1 MKRALV
7 GPALFGLVA
16 LGAAHAAGPDR
27 WVPGWASPPIG
38 YEPDSRNGKGLGRP
52 FRDETVRQ
60 QVRVGVSG
68 KSVRVRFTN
77 ELSDV
82 PLRIGAASILRLDAE
97 GKPIPGSVR
106 PLSFGEARSVTVLA
120 RAPMLSD
127 PIAYPVQAGERLA
140 VSIHYPDETAA
151 PAHAQMVDVAS
162 GDVTTMLDLPAP
174 RRVRASG
181 VVSGLEVGGATA
193 TRVLVTFGDSITEGA
208 GASPGKAM
216 SWPDQL
222 GRMLAANARGGC
234 WAIANAGISGNRLL
248 SSGRGPNALSRL
260 DRDALSIPGVTHLVV
275 LEGINDIGTVK
286 DPAKDWQPTA
296 PQLIGA
302 YEQILARAKARGIK
316 VIFGTVLPYE
326 GAAYASAEG
335 EQRRQAVNRWIR
347 ANARRFDG
355 LIDFDLAM
363 QEPGKPSVMR
373 LPEQIGDHLH
383 PNDAGYTR
391 MAKTALPVILA
402 QGCR

>member
-1 MKRALV
+1 MKSAVLA
-7 GPALFGLVA
+7 PALFGLFA
-16 LGAAHAAGPDR
+16 ITAAHAVVPDR

-38 YEPDSRNGKGLGRP
+38 YEPDTRDGKGLGRP
-52 FRDETVRQ
+52 FKDETVRQ
-60 QVRVGVSG
+60 DIRVGVTG

-77 ELSDV
+77 ELSDAA
-82 PLRIGAASILRLDAE
+82 LRIGAASILRLDAD
-97 GKPIPGSVR
+97 GKPVPGSLR
-106 PLSFGEARSVTVLA
+106 SLSFGQARSVTVPA

-127 PIAYPVQAGERLA
+127 PIAYPVRAGERIA
-140 VSIHYPDETAA
+140 VSIHYPEETAA
-151 PAHAQMVDVAS
+151 PAHAQMVDVAA
-162 GDVTTMLDLPAP
+162 GDVTAMLDLPAP

-181 VVSGLEVGGATA
+181 VVSALEVGGTTA

-222 GRMLAANARGGC
+222 GRMLAANAKGRC

-260 DRDALSIPGVTHLVV
+260 DRDALSVPGATHLVV

-296 PQLIGA
+296 PQLIAA
-302 YEQILARAKARGIK
+302 YEQILVRAKARGLK

-326 GAAYASAEG
+326 GAAYASPEG
-335 EQRRQAVNRWIR
+335 EQRRETVNRWIR
-347 ANARRFDG
+347 ANAGRFDG

-363 QEPGKPSVMR
+363 QEPGKPTVMR

-391 MAKTALPVILA
+391 MAKTALPVILN
-402 QGCR
+402 QGC